1 MFTLLMAESL
11 LYPFLSFETL
21 SEQMKYLSEMA

>member
-11 LYPFLSFETL
+11 LYPFLSLEIL
-21 SEQMKYLSEMA
+21 SEQKKHLSEMA